1 MNYMSQMVHM
11 KHQVSTSLEP
21 SEKSRVLAIAEKLHV
36 SESWVLRR
44 AIVQGLADVEKEVL
58 GVSPA
63 QAPGRVPARSDVMLG
78 EVVIG
83 PERGRVSVRMTPKK
97 GKAA

>member
-1 MNYMSQMVHM
+1 MKHIVHM

-21 SEKSRVLAIAEKLHV
+21 SEKSRVRVIADKLHV

-58 GVSPA
+58 GVSA
-63 QAPGRVPARSDVMLG
+63 V
-78 EVVIG
+78 VVIA
-83 PERGRVSVRMTPKK
+83 GR
-97 GKAA
+97 KAKAKEVAA